1 MIDGEL
7 QEEVFVAQ
15 PQGFVHP
22 RYPHYPSRAN
32 MSLFIYHTTSEVF
45 ILLVYVD
52 DILVIGSSSPS
63 RLNLAPQSVE
73 VYYRPH
79 QPHSHGELQTYTHTR
94 AMELK
99 SWIFCRYGSPTA
111 INHPKTSPNIDKS
124 TFKCTQCN
132 KTDPTSM
139 DIPQFQSNDSCND
152 NNRDQWK
159 KDSKKTSTANVAE
172 IKTETNVAEKTSALV
187 AATDHGDHMN
197 FDSRQVSPL
206 RPSSQKIVSTTN
218 GNTTPVIGEGSLTL
232 TDTLNLDSVLVVP
245 SLDYNLLSVSHITA
259 ALSCIVIFWPE
270 FCVIKDIQTRQTI
283 GCGFKRGKLYYLDLQ
298 SKDSNKLQQA
308 LMADGSEEEKK
319 KSEIWLWHRRLGHA
333 SFAKTPI
340 SYWGEAITSAA
351 YLINWVLSSSINFQ
365 TPLQAL
371 TNVVVAPTVPN
382 LPPRVFGCVAFVHL
396 YKHQRTKLTS
406 HALQCVFVGY
416 ALHKKGYRC
425 YHPPTRQ
432 MYITMDVVF
441 HEDSMYFSFES
452 ELQGEYRKEIQTLD
466 YDYHISEEDESGQS
480 ELVNQEVGELD
491 MSGQQFG
498 SEDVF
503 TEIPNQSSS
512 LEGVLNLE
520 PDPFMKRLL
529 HRHNRGIPKPTY
541 EPELSTNVKYPMN
554 NYVSNHRLSE
564 SNKSFV
570 NQLSTVAIP
579 NSVQQALADP
589 RWKAAMNEEMKSL
602 QKNESWEL
610 VECPPGKKPV
620 GCRWIY
626 TVKYKVDGSIER
638 FKARLVAKGNTQT
651 YGIDYT
657 ETFAPVAK
665 INTVRVLLSLAAN
678 LDWPLQQFN
687 VKNVFLHG
695 ELSEEVYMDLPPGC
709 MVPKKQCQKVCKLK
723 KSLYGLKQSREHGLE
738 VTGNDPE
745 ERKALQNYLSREF
758 EMKDL
763 GPLKYFLGIEVSR
776 SSEGIF
782 LSQRKY
788 ALDLLQE
795 TGMSGCQPV
804 NTPIEKNAPGKG
816 ILFAKNV
823 DHQSIEVYTNADW
836 AGAVDDRRSTS
847 GYFTFV
853 GGNLVTWKSKK
864 QNVVARSSAE
874 AEFRG
879 MALGL
884 CEALWLRL
892 LLQDLGYL
900 SRQPIRL
907 FCDNKTACDIAHNP
921 VQHDRTKHVE
931 VDRFFIKEKLDD
943 KIVELPKIRSEDQLA
958 NILTK
963 AVSSQVFSKFLDKD
977 IVMLI
982 RHLVPMIIEAP
993 AVTMSLSTQILSP
1006 SPPPNKAWS
1015 PRAVSNLNIEAHLV
1029 ANPIFHSRSKHIEL
1043 DLYFIRDKVL
1053 HQELHICYVPSSDQL
1068 VDLLTKHLP
1077 ISQFCSL
1084 CSKLTVT
1091 NPPLSLRWGD
1101 NQTS

>member
-1 MIDGEL
+1 
-7 QEEVFVAQ
+7 
-15 PQGFVHP
+15 
-22 RYPHYPSRAN
+22 
-32 MSLFIYHTTSEVF
+32 
-45 ILLVYVD
+45 
-52 DILVIGSSSPS
+52 
-63 RLNLAPQSVE
+63 
-73 VYYRPH
+73 
-79 QPHSHGELQTYTHTR
+79 
-94 AMELK
+94 
-99 SWIFCRYGSPTA
+99 
-111 INHPKTSPNIDKS
+111 
-124 TFKCTQCN
+124 
-132 KTDPTSM
+132 
-139 DIPQFQSNDSCND
+139 
-152 NNRDQWK
+152 
-159 KDSKKTSTANVAE
+159 
-172 IKTETNVAEKTSALV
+172 
-187 AATDHGDHMN
+187 
-197 FDSRQVSPL
+197 
-206 RPSSQKIVSTTN
+206 
-218 GNTTPVIGEGSLTL
+218 
-232 TDTLNLDSVLVVP
+232 
-245 SLDYNLLSVSHITA
+245 
-259 ALSCIVIFWPE
+259 
-270 FCVIKDIQTRQTI
+270 
-283 GCGFKRGKLYYLDLQ
+283 
-298 SKDSNKLQQA
+298 
-308 LMADGSEEEKK
+308 
-319 KSEIWLWHRRLGHA
+319 
-333 SFAKTPI
+333 
-340 SYWGEAITSAA
+340 
-351 YLINWVLSSSINFQ
+351 
-365 TPLQAL
+365 
-371 TNVVVAPTVPN
+371 
-382 LPPRVFGCVAFVHL
+382 
-396 YKHQRTKLTS
+396 
-406 HALQCVFVGY
+406 
-416 ALHKKGYRC
+416 
-425 YHPPTRQ
+425 

-441 HEDSMYFSFES
+441 HEDSMYFSSES
-452 ELQGEYRKEIQTLD
+452 ELQGSTIRKFRLSIMII
-466 YDYHISEEDESGQS
+466 ISLGDESGQS
-480 ELVNQEVGELD
+480 ELVNQEAGELD

-512 LEGVLNLE
+512 VEGVLNLE
-520 PDPFMKRLL
+520 PDPFMKRLP

-541 EPELSTNVKYPMN
+541 EPELSTKVKYPMS

-579 NSVQQALADP
+579 NSVQEALADP

-602 QKNESWEL
+602 QKNETWEL

-626 TVKYKVDGSIER
+626 TVKYKADGSIER
-638 FKARLVAKGNTQT
+638 FKARLVAKGYTQT

-665 INTVRVLLSLAAN
+665 INTVRVLLAN
-678 LDWPLQQFN
+678 LDWPLQQFD
-687 VKNVFLHG
+687 VKNAFLHG

-709 MVPKKQCQKVCKLK
+709 MVSEKQCQKVCKLK
-723 KSLYGLKQSREHGLE
+723 KSLYGLKQSPRAWFGRFTKSMRAFGYRQSNSDHTLFLKKQHGKITTLIVYVDDMV

-804 NTPIEKNAPGKG
+804 NTPIEEGLKLCVEPNQVSTDKGRYQRLVGRLMYLAHTRPDLAYALSVVSQYMHNPGEQHMNAVMRILRYLKNAPGKG

-823 DHQSIEVYTNADW
+823 DHQSIEVYTDADW

-907 FCDNKTACDIAHNP
+907 FCDNKAACDIAHNP

-958 NILTK
+958 DILTK
-963 AVSSQVFSKFLDKD
+963 AVSSQVFSKFLDKLGMCD
-977 IVMLI
+977 IY
-982 RHLVPMIIEAP
+982 AP
-993 AVTMSLSTQILSP
+993 T
-1006 SPPPNKAWS
+1006 
-1015 PRAVSNLNIEAHLV
+1015 
-1029 ANPIFHSRSKHIEL
+1029 
-1043 DLYFIRDKVL
+1043 
-1053 HQELHICYVPSSDQL
+1053 
-1068 VDLLTKHLP
+1068 
-1077 ISQFCSL
+1077 
-1084 CSKLTVT
+1084 
-1091 NPPLSLRWGD
+1091 
-1101 NQTS
+1101 